1 MRWDD
6 DDVGEMGGVQ
16 CDDVVVWSEIGIR
29 VE

>member
-6 DDVGEMGGVQ
+6 EVSEIGGVQ
-16 CDDVVVWSEIGIR
+16 CDDIVVWSEIGIR